1 MQTKIIM
8 NQGRYKA
15 KTSKIERILNLFLFL
30 DMVIM
35 LSLGL
40 ALAIACY
47 QFNIDHW
54 ENYSYLF

>member
-1 MQTKIIM
+1 M
-8 NQGRYKA
+8 NQGRYKS
-15 KTSKIERILNLFLFL
+15 KTSKIERSLNLLLFT

-40 ALAIACY
+40 GLAIACY

-54 ENYSYLF
+54 ENYSYIF

>member
-1 MQTKIIM
+1 M

-15 KTSKIERILNLFLFL
+15 KTSKIERTLNLLLFI

-35 LSLGL
+35 LLLGL